1 VRSSASVEGSEREG
15 QATPKFDEI
24 GFGTGMTARYM
35 ENNYAIVA
43 VNFPERLL
51 GLADSPTLH
60 PDDTF
65 WVREENAVIHA
76 SPVPKPN
83 HDSTHE

>member
-1 VRSSASVEGSEREG
+1 MANTQNINAASGSLDRLVRPR
-15 QATPKFDEI
+15 FDEI
-24 GFGTGMTARYM
+24 GFGAGMTATYM
-35 ENNYAIVA
+35 ENSYAIVA

-65 WVREENAVIHA
+65 WVREENAVIHG
-76 SPVPKPN
+76 PNNGGKPLP
-83 HDSTHE
+83 